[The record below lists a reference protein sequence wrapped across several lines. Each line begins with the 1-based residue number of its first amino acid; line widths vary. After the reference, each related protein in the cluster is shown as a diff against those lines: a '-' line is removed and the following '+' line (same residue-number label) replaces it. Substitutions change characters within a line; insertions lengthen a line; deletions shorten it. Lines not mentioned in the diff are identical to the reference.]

1 MQNLQ
6 VLDFIW
12 ALMLFLTSH
21 QFSRWHS
28 SLCDSMCTW
37 RCLCQNLPFLHITAS
52 MACLG
57 GFPESWK
64 GRETATLSLKGK
76 TQQDSGTELPFVP
89 LKIPS
94 KVPAKAGYTS
104 QTCPHTGTAVPG
116 TFAPLTTINLFA
128 KHQLPA
134 PASPLVAAS
143 TSPPSSKA
151 APCHSSPLLTGAS
164 RTKSCPSKAYPA
176 VHRPFSRSSG
186 GTGGPWEAAR
196 LHVATAEVCEHIL
209 LAKNLRQRG
218 GQQLG
223 WESCC
228 CLPSLH
234 GRHKKKYCQAF
245 HGVRAKHELP
255 LQPRDSR
262 ACFSLCG
269 GEFLLDCATGIR
281 ERAHG
286 SNHGRVAKS
295 HPNCWSQSC
304 PAAAERE
311 KGGKWAR
318 GGWTGGGGEGASKI
332 GRLRAAPQ
340 MSENSLRRGYN
351 SLFSR
356 RHPQINKKE

>member
-12 ALMLFLTSH
+12 AWMLFLTSH

-176 VHRPFSRSSG
+176 AAPAVLPQQWWHWWPLGSCQAPRGHGRGVWAHFTCKKPAAERRP
-186 GTGGPWEAAR
+186 
-196 LHVATAEVCEHIL
+196 TAGLRKLLL
-209 LAKNLRQRG
+209 LAK
-218 GQQLG
+218 
-223 WESCC
+223 S
-228 CLPSLH
+228 
-234 GRHKKKYCQAF
+234 
-245 HGVRAKHELP
+245 
-255 LQPRDSR
+255 
-262 ACFSLCG
+262 
-269 GEFLLDCATGIR
+269 T
-281 ERAHG
+281 
-286 SNHGRVAKS
+286 
-295 HPNCWSQSC
+295 WS
-304 PAAAERE
+304 P
-311 KGGKWAR
+311 
-318 GGWTGGGGEGASKI
+318 
-332 GRLRAAPQ
+332 
-340 MSENSLRRGYN
+340 
-351 SLFSR
+351 
-356 RHPQINKKE
+356 